1 MLTPL
6 DYQWSTAQFALF
18 IRRLLHAL
26 DVFHMLLRIT
36 EILLE
41 FFVKLGERVGPLF
54 LALFDFVELFF

>member
-1 MLTPL
+1 MFTPL
-6 DYQWSTAQFALF
+6 DYQRRAAQFTFF

-26 DVFHMLLRIT
+26 DVFHVLLRIT